1 MPTAQIKKTILI
13 FSILFTLAIGVSY
26 GYEDGFGPAK
36 KVEGDHFTIYYS
48 PELETA
54 FLMQQLNLGPSD
66 AFLTGET
73 VKGPDSPIE
82 LTDMVDTLFARVC
95 DVLDMELYSYKG
107 DIKVCKNFDQLKA
120 IYKTLFDRELTK
132 QSFYVNDL
140 NTIYISE
147 EFFKPEILGHEIAH
161 AVISHYF
168 VVLPSVKIQEVL
180 ATYVEYQ
187 LRKSAK

>member
-1 MPTAQIKKTILI
+1 MRINKII
-13 FSILFTLAIGVSY
+13 FIFFILFAFAINISY
-26 GYEDGFGPAK
+26 SYDDNFGSAK
-36 KVEGDHFTIYYS
+36 KIESEHFAVYYA
-48 PELETA
+48 PELELA
-54 FLMQQLNLGPSD
+54 ALSRQLNIGVAD
-66 AFLTGET
+66 
-73 VKGPDSPIE
+73 E
-82 LTDMVDTLFARVC
+82 LLVGKTTSEENSSSIGFVDMVDTLFSRVC
-95 DVLDMELYSYKG
+95 DVLDMQLYSYKG

-180 ATYVEYQ
+180 STYVEYQ
-187 LRKSAK
+187 LRKTAK

>member
-1 MPTAQIKKTILI
+1 MRINKIALA
-13 FSILFTLAIGVSY
+13 FFILFLLSTTVSY
-26 GYEDGFGPAK
+26 SYEDGFGPAK
-36 KVEGDHFTIYYS
+36 KEEGNNFTIYYT
-48 PELETA
+48 PELDTA
-54 FLMQQLNLGPSD
+54 LLKQQLNLGPAD
-66 AFLTGET
+66 AFLAGET

-82 LTDMVDTLFARVC
+82 LTGMVDTLFTLVC
-95 DVLDMELYSYKG
+95 DTLDMQLYSYKG
-107 DIKVCKNFDQLKA
+107 EIKVCKNFDQLKA
-120 IYKTLFDRELTK
+120 IYKTLFDKELVR

-180 ATYVEYQ
+180 SAYVEYQ
-187 LRKSAK
+187 LRRTVK

>member
-1 MPTAQIKKTILI
+1 MPTKQIKKTILI
-13 FSILFTLAIGVSY
+13 LSILFTLATGVSY
-26 GYEDGFGPAK
+26 SYEDGFGPAK
-36 KVEGDHFTIYYS
+36 KVEGGHFTIYYA
-48 PELETA
+48 PELETS
-54 FLMQQLNLGPSD
+54 FLMQQLNLGVSD
-66 AFLTGET
+66 RFLTGET
-73 VKGPDSPIE
+73 VKAANSPIE

-95 DVLDMELYSYKG
+95 DVLDMQLYSYKG
-107 DIKVCKNFDQLKA
+107 DIKVCKNFDHLKA
-120 IYKTLFDRELTK
+120 IYKTLFDRELTR

-187 LRKSAK
+187 LRKTTK